1 MSRETSTDALRAY
14 FERFGEIKDAV
25 VKMDPAT
32 GQSRGFGFILFC
44 NEASIE
50 AVLAAGAHEI
60 DGKSVS
66 RLLLIFFFE
75 NYFDFRLIQK
85 KQNDVMEK
93 CSSVVSKPKLLMIL
107 SEVMTHSFSNT
118 QSKDALRR
126 VSF

>member
-66 RLLLIFFFE
+66 RLLLI
-75 NYFDFRLIQK
+75 YSLKIISILGWSK
-85 KQNDVMEK
+85 KAEPNV
-93 CSSVVSKPKLLMIL
+93 C
-107 SEVMTHSFSNT
+107 
-118 QSKDALRR
+118 LRM
-126 VSF
+126 

>member
-1 MSRETSTDALRAY
+1 MSRETSTEALRAY

-32 GQSRGFGFILFC
+32 GQSRGFGFVLFC

-66 RLLLIFFFE
+66 RLLLIFSE
-75 NYFDFRLIQK
+75 IISIFRLIQK

-93 CSSVVSKPKLLMIL
+93 CSSVVSKLKLLMIP
-107 SEVMTHSFSNT
+107 SAVCTNFISNIEPEMG
-118 QSKDALRR
+118 KAK
-126 VSF
+126 